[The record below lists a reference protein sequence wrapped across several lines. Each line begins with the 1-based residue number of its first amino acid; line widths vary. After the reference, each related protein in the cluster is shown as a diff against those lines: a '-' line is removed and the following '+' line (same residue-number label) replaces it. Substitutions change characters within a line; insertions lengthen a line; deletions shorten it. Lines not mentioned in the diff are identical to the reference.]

1 MDTTELNERLVGVG
15 NKIREKGWRS
25 ASINIYV
32 SYLAILDRPTG
43 PLDPMISYQSSI
55 KSSTRDR
62 YGSPTSHEF
71 VRDAYDVK
79 SIEEAVEKLEAAA
92 DNMPSMQDESE
103 RINQARAKLSDDEKR
118 LLGVQ

>member
-15 NKIREKGWRS
+15 NKIREKGWGS

-32 SYLAILDRPTG
+32 SYLAILDRPTS
-43 PLDPMISYQSSI
+43 PLDPMISYHPSI

-92 DNMPSMQDESE
+92 DNMRSMQDESE
-103 RINQARAKLSDDEKR
+103 RINQAGAKLSDDEKR
-118 LLGVQ
+118 LLGVR